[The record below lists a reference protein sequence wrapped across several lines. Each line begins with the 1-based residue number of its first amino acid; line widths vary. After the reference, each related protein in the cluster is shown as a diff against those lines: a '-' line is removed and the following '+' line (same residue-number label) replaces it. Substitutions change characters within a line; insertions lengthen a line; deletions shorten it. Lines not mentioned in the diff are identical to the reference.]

1 MTKNKIIQDEL
12 ISIISFLSLKERED
26 RLGQEERLVY
36 VIKTK
41 SGESFITESSFADKK
56 VGDEI
61 LLFVN
66 EEKEH
71 GYRKAVLI
79 EDIETA
85 DSLYKCSKICS
96 FVKRFIWFI
105 TGWSAMA
112 FIQDIMKE
120 GATIQVILMYVLI
133 LAGILCINSSF
144 YDKRTA
150 LDGSD
155 QRKLSR
161 FIDFLRNKKDK
172 ADDLKNEE
180 KVKQEAS
187 YVKK

>member
-112 FIQDIMKE
+112 CIQDIIKE
-120 GATIQVILMYVLI
+120 GATIQLIFMYGCVLASI
-133 LAGILCINSSF
+133 FYINKSF

-150 LDGSD
+150 LNGSD
-155 QRKLSR
+155 QKKLIR
-161 FIDFLRNKKDK
+161 FMDFLRDKKDK
-172 ADDLKNEE
+172 VANFKDKE

>member
-1 MTKNKIIQDEL
+1 MTKNRIIQDEL
-12 ISIISFLSLKERED
+12 ASIVSFLSTKERED
-26 RLGQEERLVY
+26 GLGQEERLVY

-41 SGESFITESSFADKK
+41 SGEMFITESSFSNKK

-66 EEKEH
+66 EEREE
-71 GYRKAVLI
+71 GYSKAVLI

-85 DSLYKCSKICS
+85 DNLYKSSRIGNFVTKI
-96 FVKRFIWFI
+96 FWFMF
-105 TGWSAMA
+105 GSATMTC
-112 FIQDIMKE
+112 IQDIMKD
-120 GATIQVILMYVLI
+120 GTTLSLFLMYGLI
-133 LAGILCINSSF
+133 LAGMLHLKRSF

-150 LDGSD
+150 LESID
-155 QRKLSR
+155 RKRLGR

-172 ADDLKNEE
+172 AATSVDEQ
-180 KVKQEAS
+180 KVKHEAS